1 MADLK
6 QIKELNEEKRRSARR
21 KEFIMAELLETERT
35 HVKVTGNYSSK
46 GLPLAPRDREDIRQ
60 ISIGLPLAPRDRE
73 DLRQGNRELA
83 KDCHWLLETERT
95 YVKLAKDCHWLLE
108 TVRTYGKVTGS

>member
-1 MADLK
+1 M
-6 QIKELNEEKRRSARR
+6 
-21 KEFIMAELLETERT
+21 
-35 HVKVTGNYSSK
+35 
-46 GLPLAPRDREDIRQ
+46 
-60 ISIGLPLAPRDRE
+60 APRDRE